1 MIFIIIFIVIIIQG
15 PKGITAVDVTVR
27 TWPSNDP
34 APHGRSN
41 LFAAAKADKER
52 SYRPALESGA
62 VNGLVTFAVTAG
74 GALGPDAMGLLR
86 WLGQRS
92 EAEASEG
99 NARAWRLAQEVAI
112 VALKG
117 SYHCL
122 GTWRLRHRAAA
133 EAGLTRVMADRG
145 DGATEGE

>member
-1 MIFIIIFIVIIIQG
+1 M
-15 PKGITAVDVTVR
+15 
-27 TWPSNDP
+27 
-34 APHGRSN
+34 
-41 LFAAAKADKER
+41 
-52 SYRPALESGA
+52 
-62 VNGLVTFAVTAG
+62 NGLVTFAVTAG

-133 EAGLTRVMADRG
+133 EAGLTRVRADRG